1 MLPLSLW
8 LYKTQRGLLFSQ
20 HLHMLMLID
29 VTFLN
34 GVPAPGLFPKQR
46 LKIFIYL
53 FVQLQLGNILKSKSE
68 LVSCRFHE
76 MSRLITFGS
85 Q

>member
-1 MLPLSLW
+1 M
-8 LYKTQRGLLFSQ
+8 GLLFSQ
-20 HLHMLMLID
+20 HLHVLMLID

-34 GVPAPGLFPKQR
+34 GVPAPGLFPKQQ
-46 LKIFIYL
+46 LKIYLFIYL

-76 MSRLITFGS
+76 MSRLITLDS
-85 Q
+85 R